1 MTKSPR
7 KAVIKKPEP
16 QEIYVN
22 IGVYVTFQQT
32 FLKKLKYFNNLNVK
46 DLTDSKGFWKTVK
59 PFSTEKVKTSNNIIL
74 SENNKS
80 VKEDGNM

>member
-1 MTKSPR
+1 M
-7 KAVIKKPEP
+7 
-16 QEIYVN
+16 
-22 IGVYVTFQQT
+22 
-32 FLKKLKYFNNLNVK
+32 KYFNNLNVK